1 MVLGI
6 LARLAV
12 FSLKKPKTVAIIV
25 AVLAVLTFGI
35 HYNLLKGER
44 DKLRVAEAGYRRAI
58 SAFVQRES
66 VLREDAR
73 LAAEATATL
82 TAERNADR
90 AALDKLRTGRA
101 DDEESV
107 VWGAQAIPVGE
118 VARLCEALPEMVGCE

>member
-1 MVLGI
+1 MAII
-6 LARLAV
+6 LAGLA
-12 FSLKKPKTVAIIV
+12 I
-25 AVLAVLTFGI
+25 LAFGF
-35 HYNLLKGER
+35 HYKMLVGER
-44 DKLRVAEAGYRRAI
+44 DKLRVAEAGYKAATA
-58 SAFVQRES
+58 AFIQREL

-82 TAERNADR
+82 AAERNADR
-90 AALDKLRTGRA
+90 AALDKLRVGRA

>member
-6 LARLAV
+6 LARLAA

-44 DKLRVAEAGYRRAI
+44 DKLRIAEAGYKRVI
-58 SAFVQRES
+58 TAFVVRES

-73 LAAEATATL
+73 IAAEATATL
-82 TAERNADR
+82 YAERNVDR

>member
-6 LARLAV
+6 LARLAT
-12 FSLKKPKTVAIIV
+12 FSLKKPKTVAIV
-25 AVLAVLTFGI
+25 VVVLAALAFGV

-44 DKLRVAEAGYRRAI
+44 DKLRVAEAGYKRAI
-58 SAFVQRES
+58 TAFVVLES
-66 VLREDAR
+66 ILREDAR
-73 LAAEATATL
+73 IAAEATATL

-107 VWGAQAIPVGE
+107 VWGAQQIPVGE